1 MSAESEYFVRRFAPS
16 DAPSLFSAV
25 SASLAELVYWM
36 PWCNHSYALE
46 DAKSWIQFT
55 QDAWSKQTEFPL
67 GIFETTT
74 GSVVGGTGI
83 NHVNRTYRIGNI
95 GYWVSTPHV
104 GRGVARFAAKQ
115 AALLGFGELGLTRL
129 EIIALTHNTA
139 SQRVAESLGAVRECQ
154 ARNRLYFQGA
164 PHDAVVYSLVPKDS
178 ITHPEGQVSNFP
190 KKYQSAIWEA

>member
-1 MSAESEYFVRRFAPS
+1 M
-16 DAPSLFSAV
+16 
-25 SASLAELVYWM
+25 
-36 PWCNHSYALE
+36 
-46 DAKSWIQFT
+46 QFT
-55 QDAWSKQTEFPL
+55 QEAWLNRTEFPL
-67 GIFETTT
+67 GIFEAKT

-83 NHVNRTYRIGNI
+83 NQINKAYRVGNI

-129 EIIALTHNTA
+129 EIITLTHNTA
-139 SQRVAESLGAVRECQ
+139 SQRVAASLGASRECQ

-178 ITHPEGQVSNFP
+178 AGWSNMRDN
-190 KKYQSAIWEA
+190 A